1 MRIRRW
7 QISNLIAKAGL
18 KEPKQWKAIYY
29 NHEVLIVRNS
39 KTGAVREIPL
49 DGKEFQRLPVDP
61 AEQLVRTLRAR
72 R

>member
-1 MRIRRW
+1 M
-7 QISNLIAKAGL
+7 
-18 KEPKQWKAIYY
+18 
-29 NHEVLIVRNS
+29 VRHS

-61 AEQLVRTLRAR
+61 AEQLVRTLQAR